1 MLFLT
6 TSQFVTLQN
15 QASFLQ
21 DMALFCTNASQG
33 HRVLRNGA
41 PFPYLPNARARISHD
56 SSAATITIKV
66 AKNQDLKTLLRPSFR
81 VMEQQQKFSVTSAS
95 NEMQFHLF
103 SQRLL
108 VD

>member
-1 MLFLT
+1 M
-6 TSQFVTLQN
+6 VVH
-15 QASFLQ
+15 
-21 DMALFCTNASQG
+21 MALELSLETKVRPAAPSGAVC
-33 HRVLRNGA
+33 RVLQNGA
-41 PFPYLPNARARISHD
+41 PFPYLPNVRARISHD

-103 SQRLL
+103 SLRLL